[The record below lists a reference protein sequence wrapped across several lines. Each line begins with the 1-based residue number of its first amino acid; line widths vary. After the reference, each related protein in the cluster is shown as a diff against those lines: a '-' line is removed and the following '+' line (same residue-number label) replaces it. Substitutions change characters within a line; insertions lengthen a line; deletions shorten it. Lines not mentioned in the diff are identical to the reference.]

1 MKKTT
6 LTRMGL
12 AFCTVCCTVAAIT
25 LFAKG
30 DISAGVCGL
39 IMAATLAYFAIRKKR
54 TSENAEVQQPEQ
66 SEAAAPPST
75 PKRTIRVYNEKG
87 GKKYHSD
94 KKCSGM
100 KKPEYVPIEY
110 ALRKGYTQCKKCSK
124 LK

>member
-39 IMAATLAYFAIRKKR
+39 IMAAALAYFAIRKRGQAKM
-54 TSENAEVQQPEQ
+54 Q
-66 SEAAAPPST
+66 SFNSRSRAKPPRRLPSKKGRSVYISKKAARNITAIKSV
-75 PKRTIRVYNEKG
+75 RE
-87 GKKYHSD
+87 
-94 KKCSGM
+94 
-100 KKPEYVPIEY
+100 
-110 ALRKGYTQCKKCSK
+110 
-124 LK
+124 

>member
-39 IMAATLAYFAIRKKR
+39 IMAAALAYFAIRKKR

-75 PKRTIRVYNEKG
+75 KKRRSVYIS
-87 GKKYHSD
+87 KKAARNIIAIKSVR
-94 KKCSGM
+94 
-100 KKPEYVPIEY
+100 E
-110 ALRKGYTQCKKCSK
+110 
-124 LK
+124 